1 MPREDLQP
9 GPEAALYAHLMAH
22 VRAKTEAVGRGE
34 RLPIHDTVALARHLL
49 TRLADPGPLLAVCT
63 GYYAP
68 ADLVVSH
75 AVNVSLF
82 ALQMARAMRRSAEEI
97 EDTLVAGLLHDVG
110 FGAVPAFRLTPEA
123 LALLESQP
131 EGLVTRA
138 NRQLVEG
145 HSAAGY
151 AAIVRDSPQA
161 ERVAEIVWEH
171 HERADGQGYPRGLKE
186 AEQRVPSRILAIIDI
201 YEALIHPR
209 PFRDALVPPRG
220 IDAITRERPGAFSA
234 EMLKA
239 LLRALPPFPL
249 GYHVRL
255 SDGSIAR
262 VTGIAP
268 DAPLRPDVTVIA
280 RRGGEALAP
289 PLAIRLRE
297 SSLLYIT
304 ECLPRRRVEAC

>member
-1 MPREDLQP
+1 MPLGELQP
-9 GPEAALYAHLMAH
+9 GREAALYAHLLQH
-22 VRAKTEAVGRGE
+22 VREKTEAVGRGE

-49 TRLADPGPLLAVCT
+49 ARFPDPAPLLGYCT
-63 GYYAP
+63 GYYAA
-68 ADLVVSH
+68 ADLVISH

-82 ALQMARAMRRSAEEI
+82 AVQVARSMRRPAEEV

-110 FGAVPAFRLTPEA
+110 FGALPAFRSTPEA

-131 EGLVTRA
+131 EGLVTPA
-138 NRQLVEG
+138 NRRLVQQ

-151 AAIVRDSPQA
+151 AAIARDSAQA
-161 ERVAEIVWEH
+161 QRVAEIVWQH
-171 HERADGQGYPRGLKE
+171 HERADGKGYPQGLTE
-186 AEQRVPSRILAIIDI
+186 AAQRLPGRILAIVDI

-209 PFRDALVPPRG
+209 PFRDALVPPQG

-239 LLRALPPFPL
+239 LLHALPPFPL

-255 SDGSIAR
+255 SDGSVAR

-268 DAPLRPDVTVIA
+268 DAPLRPDVEVVVTG
-280 RRGGEALAP
+280 RGGAVAP

-297 SSLLYIT
+297 SPLLFIT
-304 ECLPRRRVEAC
+304 ECLPRFRAT